1 MRARNAAILVIAFFA
16 VLALAPLF
24 GAEWTRDH
32 AIIFGL
38 RLPRLLFAALVGGCL
53 AMLGATYQIL
63 FHNPLSEPYVL
74 GVSSGA
80 TLVVVLGEM
89 FFQIAAVSVAGGLL
103 GVIGGVFVALFII
116 LFASMRSE
124 ERPEHLILFGVGIN
138 FVISSLLFILLSF
151 QFQSSSSNFRF
162 LFGQIPWLSW
172 NEVAWTS
179 AVGLPLLLVLWLF
192 GRKLDALSFGD
203 ETARTMGTNPSV
215 TRNVLILLTSLLVSL
230 LVIYTGS
237 IGFVGLAI
245 PHVARL
251 WLRPQGSRALL
262 FSSFFLGGIFL
273 IVSDVASRIILPP
286 FEFPVG
292 TVTTILGGPILLY
305 LLWKR

>member
-1 MRARNAAILVIAFFA
+1 MRTRNAAILIVAFLA
-16 VLALAPLF
+16 VLALGPLF
-24 GAEWTRDH
+24 GAEWTNDY
-32 AIIFGL
+32 AILFGL
-38 RLPRLLFAALVGGCL
+38 RLPRLLFAALVGACL
-53 AMLGATYQIL
+53 AMLGATYQVL

-80 TLVVVLGEM
+80 TLAVVLGEM
-89 FFQIAAVSVAGGLL
+89 FWQITAVSVAGGTL
-103 GVIGGVFVALFII
+103 GVIGGVTVALFII
-116 LFASMRSE
+116 LFANMRSE

-172 NEVAWTS
+172 SEVAWTS
-179 AVGLPLLLVLWLF
+179 AVGLPLLLILWIF

-203 ETARTMGTNPSV
+203 ETARTLGTNPRA
-215 TRNVLILLTSLLVSL
+215 TRNALLLLTSLLVSL

-251 WLRPQGSRALL
+251 WLKPQGSRALL

-273 IVSDVASRIILPP
+273 MVSDVASRVILPP
-286 FEFPVG
+286 FEFPIG

>member
-1 MRARNAAILVIAFFA
+1 MRVRSTVILIIAFF
-16 VLALAPLF
+16 VALAICPFF
-24 GAEWTRDH
+24 GAEWTIDH
-32 AIIFGL
+32 AILFGL
-38 RLPRLLFAALVGGCL
+38 RMPRLLFAALVGGCL
-53 AMLGATYQIL
+53 AMLGATYQVL

-80 TLVVVLGEM
+80 TLAVVLGEM
-89 FFQIAAVSVAGGLL
+89 FLKIVAVSIAGGLL
-103 GVIGGVFVALFII
+103 GVVGGVSVAIVII
-116 LFASMRSE
+116 LFANVRSE

-138 FVISSLLFILLSF
+138 FVVSSLLFILLSF

-172 NEVAWTS
+172 SEVGWTS
-179 AVGLPLLLVLWLF
+179 AVGLPLLLILWLF

-203 ETARTMGTNPSV
+203 ETARTMGTNPGT
-215 TRNVLILLTSLLVSL
+215 TRNAILILTSLLVSL

-245 PHVARL
+245 PHVASL
-251 WLRPQGSRALL
+251 WIKPQGTRALL

-273 IVSDVASRIILPP
+273 MVSDVASRVILPP
-286 FEFPVG
+286 FEFPIG
-292 TVTTILGGPILLY
+292 TVTTILGGPILLF